1 MIMDKLMLDDNI
13 KTLVLA
19 VKDLLNDLRARGLN
33 DDAIDSL
40 IRNNGPGKIILANNG
55 ILILPD
61 YGNMKIY
68 LNPMERT
75 LYTLF
80 LKFYVKMWKRGLSS
94 FALFLFLQIINS
106 NNYGTKQDR
115 QGPIER
121 NHKERYS

>member
-1 MIMDKLMLDDNI
+1 MIMDRLMLDDNI

-94 FALFLFLQIINS
+94 FALFFIFADNQL
-106 NNYGTKQDR
+106 K
-115 QGPIER
+115 
-121 NHKERYS
+121 